1 MGRGARMAAPRAV
14 GRVTPERW
22 QQVKHVVATAL
33 ETPAGERA
41 AYVAQVCAGDDE
53 LRAEVESLLA
63 ASDGTDSF
71 PAARISIAVTAE
83 HSILAA
89 ALGAQYEIVREL
101 GRGGMG
107 AVYLARERSLE
118 RFVAIKVLRP
128 ELAGAHEARE
138 RFRREARVA
147 ARLSHPGILPLHTF
161 GEVAG
166 LWYFVM
172 GYVRGV
178 TLADRLRAEG
188 RLPSAEV
195 HRIMA
200 ELADA
205 LDCAHR
211 NGIIHRDIKPSNILL
226 DEESGRAIL
235 ADFGVAKLQGNSE
248 SLTGTGVVVG
258 TPNFMSP
265 EQALGAPDVD
275 ERTDIYSLGSVAYTM
290 LTGREPFAD
299 VRQGDLVHWRATHD
313 PEPLVSAAP
322 SVPKGLAAVVMRSLA
337 RSREARWA
345 NAGTLK
351 DALTRAGADGM
362 LQLPASLRDLPT
374 FGPYAVLWA
383 VGWTLLAVRQFSSA
397 GDRALLLLIALLVP
411 VGFGLHL
418 RNVGRHGLSGGELA
432 RVAFWPP
439 EWWGMWWPRVLRRPN
454 DLWPRLPWVAR
465 AVRVVLSAFFV
476 TLPFMILMRQRFA
489 AELAQA
495 TGSGEPVWFVAVET
509 MLVLG
514 TTATIAG
521 SIAWAFA
528 RELSWDESMRLL
540 FGATTPSP
548 GWTEPHIARLLA
560 PVSGIRAPDRDS
572 AADHH
577 RAMKDLLEVL
587 PAEHRTLGTLALD
600 LVRRLADA
608 ISASDEELASL
619 AHVASDEELDR
630 LMAQRATFEESTGRA
645 TLEQRELM
653 ELVQRQ
659 LDLVRR
665 IRDRAEALARHRA
678 RMFSLLRG
686 LWTRADALRD
696 GGVASAPMRALLDE
710 VSAVLAREPSSH

>member
-1 MGRGARMAAPRAV
+1 M
-14 GRVTPERW
+14 TPERW
-22 QQVKHVVATAL
+22 QQVKKVVATAL
-33 ETPAGERA
+33 ETSPGERA
-41 AYVAQVCAGDDE
+41 RYVAQACGGDDE

-63 ASDGTDSF
+63 ASEGTDSF

-83 HSILAA
+83 HSILDA

-138 RFRREARVA
+138 RFRREARIA
-147 ARLSHPGILPLHTF
+147 AKLSHPGILPLHTF

-195 HRIMA
+195 HRITA

-211 NGIIHRDIKPSNILL
+211 HGIIHRDIKPSNILL
-226 DEESGRAIL
+226 DEDSGRAIL
-235 ADFGVAKLQGNSE
+235 ADFGVAKLQGNTE
-248 SLTGTGVVVG
+248 GLTGTGVVVG

-265 EQALGAPDVD
+265 EQALGVPDID
-275 ERTDIYSLGSVAYTM
+275 ERSDIYSLGAVAYTM
-290 LTGREPFAD
+290 LTGHEPFAD

-313 PEPLVSAAP
+313 PESLASAAP
-322 SVPKGLAAVVMRSLA
+322 SVPKGLATVVMRSLA
-337 RSREARWA
+337 RSRDARWA
-345 NAGTLK
+345 DAGTLK
-351 DALTRAGADGM
+351 GALERAGADGM

-418 RNVGRHGLSGGELA
+418 RNVGRHGLRGGELA

-439 EWWGMWWPRVLRRPN
+439 EWWGMWWPRALRRPN
-454 DLWPRLPWVAR
+454 DLWPRLPFMAR

-489 AELAQA
+489 DELALA
-495 TGSGEPVWFVAVET
+495 TGSGEPAWFVAVET

-521 SIAWAFA
+521 AIAWTFA
-528 RELSWDESMRLL
+528 RELTWDESMRFL
-540 FGATTPSP
+540 FGGTTPSP
-548 GWTEPHIARLLA
+548 GWTEPHIARLLE

-572 AADHH
+572 AADHRRAMEELLDVLPTEH
-577 RAMKDLLEVL
+577 RA
-587 PAEHRTLGTLALD
+587 LGTLALD
-600 LVRRLADA
+600 HVRQLAAA

-630 LMAQRATFEESTGRA
+630 LMVQRATFEERAGRA
-645 TLEQRELM
+645 TIEQRELT

-659 LDLVRR
+659 LDVVRR
-665 IRDRAEALARHRA
+665 IRDRAEAVARHRA
-678 RMFSLLRG
+678 RMFVLLRG

-696 GGVASAPMRALLDE
+696 GAAARAAMRALLDE
-710 VSAVLAREPSSH
+710 VSAVLAQEPLSH